1 MKLKSLKIWMPA
13 TVICLAAACLT
24 TACRSIQH
32 LSDRHQKETVMNI
45 PYVVMNNY
53 FLKNNVVGIS
63 YPLITKQEEFSGL
76 FGMAAVMGKDGA
88 PTSIDF
94 SKESVIAIV
103 LPETNVST
111 EIIPLRL
118 EKGASQGLRMYYT
131 VKRGEEMM
139 STMRP
144 TLLVKIKNKYR
155 EEVMPVEV
163 KQQKEKN

>member
-1 MKLKSLKIWMPA
+1 
-13 TVICLAAACLT
+13 
-24 TACRSIQH
+24 
-32 LSDRHQKETVMNI
+32 MNI

-76 FGMAAVMGKDGA
+76 FGMAAVMGKDGV

-118 EKGASQGLRMYYT
+118 EKGAAQGLRMYYT

-144 TLLVKIKNKYR
+144 ILLVKIKTNTARKSCPLR
-155 EEVMPVEV
+155 
-163 KQQKEKN
+163 

>member
-1 MKLKSLKIWMPA
+1 M
-13 TVICLAAACLT
+13 
-24 TACRSIQH
+24 
-32 LSDRHQKETVMNI
+32 
-45 PYVVMNNY
+45 
-53 FLKNNVVGIS
+53 VGIS

-76 FGMAAVMGKDGA
+76 FGMAALMGKDGA
-88 PTSIDF
+88 PTSVDF

-118 EKGASQGLRMYYT
+118 EKGAALGLRMYYT

-144 TLLVKIKNKYR
+144 ILLVKIKNKYR

>member
-1 MKLKSLKIWMPA
+1 MPA

-32 LSDRHQKETVMNI
+32 LSDKHQKET
-45 PYVVMNNY
+45 VMNNY

-88 PTSIDF
+88 PTSVDF

-118 EKGASQGLRMYYT
+118 EKGAAQGLRMYYT

-144 TLLVKIKNKYR
+144 ILLVKIKNKYR

>member
-1 MKLKSLKIWMPA
+1 
-13 TVICLAAACLT
+13 
-24 TACRSIQH
+24 
-32 LSDRHQKETVMNI
+32 
-45 PYVVMNNY
+45 MNNY

-88 PTSIDF
+88 PTSVDF

-111 EIIPLRL
+111 EIIPLMG
-118 EKGASQGLRMYYT
+118 EKGAAQRLRMYYT
-131 VKRGEEMM
+131 VKRGEEMT

-144 TLLVKIKNKYR
+144 ILLVKIKNKYR